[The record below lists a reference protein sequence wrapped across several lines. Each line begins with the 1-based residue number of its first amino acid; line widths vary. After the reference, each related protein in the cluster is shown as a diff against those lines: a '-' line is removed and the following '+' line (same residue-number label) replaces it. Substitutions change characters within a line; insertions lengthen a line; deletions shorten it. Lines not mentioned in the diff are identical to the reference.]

1 MRACRT
7 LLNLA
12 LLTALALV
20 AGCSCGGDDDTPE
33 ASIDAGA
40 PLGEGV
46 VKEVAGTLADAPT
59 DIAEGKGQ
67 LLLDVF
73 HGDRAVNRKVKVL
86 LAPDGAR
93 DTPAGKGEGNQAFEL
108 DPGLYYATII
118 YNEGDLAVDM
128 AGSIAGLKVNAG
140 QVTKYNVHL
149 EAPVGLLLLKCAR
162 TDGPGRPEVKVDDQV
177 SLEVYG
183 ADGDRSSPIWIGQAG
198 GSVPLPVG
206 SYDVKATYDGGS
218 ELLHEWFENLVVAS
232 GMAKTIPKCL
242 FDLDTTGVRIDA
254 YNFSNDINARSQ
266 VYFFNPGANIEQAQA
281 KEIGT
286 AGEDVKVDPGTY
298 DVLVVYQPSD
308 DNPDIEGRKMLAG
321 FEVPERGGVRRS
333 VDLEMALGRIV
344 LKVLD
349 GAEDVSERVEMMVK
363 RAGADRVAS
372 TSLLEVTGVGE
383 HWLESGMMDI
393 YLTYQDRD
401 GEKKDEKFLGIDLGN
416 QYVWRQEFNAQDA
429 SWIAADTEKP
439 AQAPKPIAHKPAG
452 DDDDSA
458 QDDDSAE
465 DDDDSAGPAAPSGG

>member
-7 LLNLA
+7 LLILA
-12 LLTALALV
+12 LLTLPMVLL
-20 AGCSCGGDDDTPE
+20 GCSCGGENTTPE
-33 ASIDAGA
+33 ASVDAGA

-46 VKEVAGTLADAPT
+46 VKEVAGTLADAPA

-73 HGDRAVNRKVKVL
+73 HGDRAVNRKVKVS
-86 LAPDGAR
+86 LAHDGAR

-108 DPGLYYATII
+108 DPGLYYATIV
-118 YNEGDLAVDM
+118 YSEGDLAVDM
-128 AGSIAGLKVNAG
+128 SGSIAALKVNAG
-140 QVTKYNVHL
+140 HVTKYNVHL

-162 TDGPGRPEVKVDDQV
+162 TDGPGRPEVKVDEQV
-177 SLEVYG
+177 TLEVFE
-183 ADGDRSSPIWIGQAG
+183 ADGDRSAPMWSGQAG
-198 GSVPLPVG
+198 GSVPLPAA
-206 SYDVKATYDGGS
+206 SYDVKATFDGGS
-218 ELLHEWFENLVVAS
+218 ELLHEWFEDLVVAP

-254 YNFSNDINARSQ
+254 FNYSSDINGRTD
-266 VYFFNPGANIEQAQA
+266 VYFFNPGANIEVATAKAQ
-281 KEIGT
+281 GT
-286 AGEDVKVDPGTY
+286 AGEDIKVDPGSY

-308 DNPDIEGRKMLAG
+308 DNLDLQGRVKLSE

-333 VDLEMALGRIV
+333 VDLQMALGRIV
-344 LKVLD
+344 LEVLD
-349 GAEDVSERVEMMVK
+349 GEEDVSERVEMMAK

-383 HWLESGMMDI
+383 HWLESGMVDV
-393 YLTYQDRD
+393 YLTYENKD

-416 QYVWRQEFNAQDA
+416 QFVWRQEFNAQDA
-429 SWIAADTEKP
+429 SWIAAEIERP
-439 AQAPKPIAHKPAG
+439 AQAPRPIAFKPPGG

-458 QDDDSAE
+458 GDDDSAE
-465 DDDDSAGPAAPSGG
+465 DDDDSAAPAAE